1 MPDIKVELHQM
12 IDQIADDKVLEAI
25 HTLLS
30 NQPIAY
36 TTHGKSLNHAEYE
49 AMIDEGEE
57 DIKKGK
63 VFNHEE
69 VKAHF
74 KRKMNG

>member
-12 IDQIADDKVLEAI
+12 IDQIADNKVLEAVY
-25 HTLLS
+25 TLLS
-30 NQPIAY
+30 NQPVAF
-36 TTHGKSLNHAEYE
+36 TTGGKSLIRAAYE

-57 DIKKGK
+57 DIKNGK
-63 VFNHEE
+63 VFSHKE

-74 KRKMNG
+74 NKKMNG